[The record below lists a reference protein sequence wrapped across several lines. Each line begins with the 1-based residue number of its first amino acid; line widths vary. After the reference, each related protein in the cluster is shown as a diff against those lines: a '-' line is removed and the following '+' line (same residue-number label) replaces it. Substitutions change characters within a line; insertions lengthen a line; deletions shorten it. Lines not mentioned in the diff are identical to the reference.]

1 MQTSIPDTKLYL
13 DDLALGDSFE
23 SGIYRIDDTQIKAFA
38 GQFDPQPFHLDNQA
52 ASDTVFAGLAASGWH
67 TAAISMR
74 LLVESV
80 PFGNGLIGAGSELN
94 WPFPTRPGDE
104 LRVKTV
110 VLAIAPSRSNPGKGL
125 VTLQSTTLN
134 QHDQAVQRL
143 IGKLVVFSRPA
154 PRAVMAQ
161 PLEGNR

>member
-1 MQTSIPDTKLYL
+1 METSGSTTQLFL
-13 DDLALGDSFE
+13 NDLAVGDMFK
-23 SGIYRIDDTQIKAFA
+23 SGTYRIDETQIKEFA
-38 GQFDPQPFHLDNQA
+38 RQFDPQPFHLDNEA
-52 ASDTVFAGLAASGWH
+52 ANKTMFGGLAASGWH
-67 TAAISMR
+67 TAAITMR

-80 PFGNGLIGAGSELN
+80 PLGNGLIGAGSELS

-104 LRVKTV
+104 LRVETLV
-110 VLAIAPSRSNPGKGL
+110 SAITPSKSNPGKGL

-154 PRAVMAQ
+154 P
-161 PLEGNR
+161 